1 MRTTHKHMSQPKIL
15 QRLTNELVDFERSRA
30 DRAQRLQFLKSLQER
45 HAQLVTDVAAA
56 RAQFET
62 WKTAFGQKI
71 DPERDHEAFSQACY
85 VGALL
90 DETMLPVMA
99 REWIAG
105 NADRIKARVRLLS
118 VQPAE
123 DVLARFEHENRD
135 DLVELGL
142 VDQKSPGVASASAT
156 LGGP

>member
-1 MRTTHKHMSQPKIL
+1 MAQPKLIRDL
-15 QRLTNELVDFERSRA
+15 STELATLERSHS
-30 DRAQRLQFLKSLQER
+30 DQSHRLQFLKSLQER

-56 RAQFET
+56 RDQFET

-85 VGALL
+85 VGAILE
-90 DETMLPVMA
+90 ETMLPVMA

-105 NADRIKARVRLLS
+105 NADRITARVRLLS

-123 DVLARFEHENRD
+123 DVLAKFEHENRD

-142 VDQKSPGVASASAT
+142 IEKKSPSAAAASAAV
-156 LGGP
+156 GGP